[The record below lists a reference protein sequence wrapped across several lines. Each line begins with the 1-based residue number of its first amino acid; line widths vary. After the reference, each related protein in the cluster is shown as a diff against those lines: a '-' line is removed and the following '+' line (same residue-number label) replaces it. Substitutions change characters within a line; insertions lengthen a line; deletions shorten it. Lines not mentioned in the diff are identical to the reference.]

1 MKITE
6 KKVYELMHF
15 LNTEIEDCR
24 EIEQND
30 RSWARR
36 KYALQDV
43 LDYIKD
49 LFIIEQE
56 SNNET
61 E

>member
-1 MKITE
+1 MRITE
-6 KKVYELMHF
+6 KKVYELIHF

-30 RSWARR
+30 RSWSRR

-43 LDYIKD
+43 LDFIND

-56 SNNET
+56 NNNESD
-61 E
+61 

>member
-6 KKVYELMHF
+6 KKVYELIHF

-43 LDYIKD
+43 LDYIND

>member
-6 KKVYELMHF
+6 KKVYELIHF

-24 EIEQND
+24 EIEQAD

-43 LDYIKD
+43 LDYIND

-56 SNNET
+56 NNNDT